1 MSEKLGLGNPVP
13 PAEPPTLAG
22 VVGAERTM
30 KWTVLVGSA
39 AAYFLLLVVLSAHQI
54 NSRVE
59 RFSQVRF
66 SQPRPSLNVV
76 FKQIEP

>member
-1 MSEKLGLGNPVP
+1 
-13 PAEPPTLAG
+13 
-22 VVGAERTM
+22 M